1 MAIKRNTP
9 LKLEIRDWNITFNV
23 NVNGKELGTYDTN
36 GVGSRE
42 VSIPA
47 SYFTDQSVSITVART
62 DVGNM
67 PHTSVSEHVDPKIIL
82 ADETAYGD
90 PVTLQDG
97 AWSHSWDN
105 LPVTDTDG
113 NPLRYTVKEEGV
125 SGYTASYT
133 NNEGIQTGAIT
144 VTNTKEKESGYTLPN
159 TGGPGMAGIAAV
171 GAALILAAGAGLAF
185 RRRRRS

>member
-1 MAIKRNTP
+1 
-9 LKLEIRDWNITFNV
+9 
-23 NVNGKELGTYDTN
+23 
-36 GVGSRE
+36 
-42 VSIPA
+42 
-47 SYFTDQSVSITVART
+47 
-62 DVGNM
+62 M

-159 TGGPGMAGIAAV
+159 TGGPGMAGIAVV

>member
-1 MAIKRNTP
+1 MKFTVSGWSIKY
-9 LKLEIRDWNITFNV
+9 NV
-23 NVNGKELGTYDTN
+23 TINGQTTAYENN
-36 GVGSRE
+36 GVEACQISVPPSATHE
-42 VSIPA
+42 SALSIVVQE
-47 SYFTDQSVSITVART
+47 TDSANAPGVTLDEYTPPNS
-62 DVGNM
+62 
-67 PHTSVSEHVDPKIIL
+67 IL

-90 PVTLQDG
+90 PVTLQNG

-105 LPVTDTDG
+105 LPVTDASG
-113 NPLRYTVKEEGV
+113 NPLRYTVKEEEV

-133 NNEGIQTGAIT
+133 NNEGVNTGNIT
-144 VTNTKEKESGYTLPN
+144 VTNTKEKESDYTLPN